1 VTRRISLVADSDAW
15 GGAEV
20 YLTHLLRHAADS
32 GWTASLVV
40 AEPVADGFARRL
52 PGIPTTVVPLARHA
66 SDAPAVRAALAAQ
79 QPDAV
84 LVNLVDPGSN
94 AAAVTAALATA
105 PTAGVL
111 HLPGDTGTGDERRRL
126 ADLYAQ
132 FGLVLGTCE
141 DAREQVVGELGV
153 DRERTGVVP
162 NGVHLP
168 AVASGPAGHTPPRI
182 GAFGRLT
189 AQKGFDLLLGAV
201 RRLVAEGRELD
212 VVIGGHGRDADR
224 LRELAAGLPVRF
236 TGFVDD
242 APRFLA
248 DVDLFA
254 LSSRREALPLVLLEA
269 MAAGLPCVT
278 TAVGD
283 VVGAVGEDAV
293 VVPVGDE
300 PALAAALGAL
310 LDDADRRA
318 DLGRRARERAV
329 REMGAPLMA
338 QRTYGL
344 LDRLLG

>member
-1 VTRRISLVADSDAW
+1 MSRRISLVADSDAW

-20 YLTHLLRHAADS
+20 YLTHLLQNAADS

-52 PGIPTTVVPLARHA
+52 PGIPTTVVPLVRHR
-66 SDAPAVRAALAAQ
+66 SDAPEVRAALAAQ

-111 HLPGDTGTGDERRRL
+111 HLPGDTGTGAQRSAL
-126 ADLYAQ
+126 ADLYGRL
-132 FGLVLGTCE
+132 GLVLGTCE
-141 DAREQVVGELGV
+141 DAREQVVTELGV
-153 DRERTGVVP
+153 ARERTGVVP

-168 AVASGPAGHTPPRI
+168 AVATGPAGHTPPRI

-201 RRLVAEGRELD
+201 RRLVAEDRELD

-242 APRFLA
+242 APAFLA

-300 PALAAALGAL
+300 VAMAAALGAL

-318 DLGRRARERAV
+318 DLGARARERAV

-338 QRTYGL
+338 RRTFAL
-344 LDRLLG
+344 LDRLVG

>member
-1 VTRRISLVADSDAW
+1 MSPRISLVADSDAW

-20 YLTHLLRHAADS
+20 YLTHLLQSAADS

-52 PGIPTTVVPLARHA
+52 PGIPTTVVPLVRHRG
-66 SDAPAVRAALAAQ
+66 DAPEVRAALAAQ

-94 AAAVTAALATA
+94 SAAVTAALAIA

-111 HLPGDTGTGDERRRL
+111 HLPGDTGTEADRRRL
-126 ADLYAQ
+126 ADLYGR

-141 DAREQVVGELGV
+141 DAREQVVTELGV
-153 DRERTGVVP
+153 ARARTGVVP

-168 AVASGPAGHTPPRI
+168 AVATGPAGHTPPRL

-189 AQKGFDLLLGAV
+189 AQKGFDVLLGAV
-201 RRLVAEGRELD
+201 ARLVAEGRELD
-212 VVIGGHGRDADR
+212 VVIGGSGRDAER
-224 LRELAAGLPVRF
+224 LLELAAGLPVTF

-242 APRFLA
+242 APAFLA
-248 DVDLFA
+248 DLDLFA

-293 VVPVGDE
+293 VVPVDDE
-300 PALAAALGAL
+300 QALAAALGL
-310 LDDADRRA
+310 LLEDADRRA
-318 DLGRRARERAV
+318 DLGARARQRAV

-338 QRTYGL
+338 RRTYAL